1 MGVSW
6 GEFEAAAPELAAAV
20 ESRFVAHIHHILG
33 TLRRDGAPRLSGTE
47 VEVKDGRIGV
57 GMMPGSRKLEDVRR
71 DPRVELHS
79 APLEPDLA
87 GGDAKVAGRLCER
100 ASSAGTGVS
109 LELEI
114 ERVSLVRVDGD
125 ELEITTWGPE
135 QGLRT
140 VRRR

>member
-87 GGDAKVAGRLCER
+87 AGDAKVAGRLCER

-135 QGLRT
+135 QGRRT